1 MWFNFNNAIDMILAL
16 GFIAMLYPVPLLE
29 VWSCEVAYIPN
40 VILWLPAWPEDDPA
54 GTDMIVTF

>member
-1 MWFNFNNAIDMILAL
+1 MILAL